1 MLQLLTLYLS
11 TALVF
16 LGADAVFLKNVM
28 RPVFERHIGDWLLDE
43 FRIVPAA
50 VFYLFYIAGV
60 LVFVSVPALAGGSLV
75 AVAAKGALLGALAY
89 GTFEFTSY
97 AVLERWSA
105 EMVIVDVAWGAV
117 VTGLAAVAGVIIT
130 RAIHG

>member
-1 MLQLLTLYLS
+1 MLQILTLYLS
-11 TALVF
+11 TAVVF
-16 LGADAVFLKNVM
+16 LGVDAVFLKNVM
-28 RPVFERHIGDWLLDE
+28 RPVFERTIGDWLLDD

-50 VFYLFYIAGV
+50 LFYLFYIAGV
-60 LVFVSVPALAGGSLV
+60 LIFVSLPALAGGSLV

-105 EMVIVDVAWGAV
+105 QLVVMDVAWGAFL
-117 VTGLAAVAGVIIT
+117 TGLAAVAGVVIART
-130 RAIHG
+130 VHG

>member
-43 FRIVPAA
+43 FRILPAA

-60 LVFVSVPALAGGSLV
+60 LVFVSVPALAGGSLF

>member
-1 MLQLLTLYLS
+1 VVQILTLYLS

-28 RPVFERHIGDWLLDE
+28 RPVFERTIGDWLLDD

-50 VFYLFYIAGV
+50 LFYLFYIAGV
-60 LVFVSVPALAGGSLV
+60 LIFVSVPALAGGSLI

-105 EMVIVDVAWGAV
+105 EMVIIDVAWGAT
-117 VTGLAAVAGVIIT
+117 VTGLAAVAGVAIA

>member
-28 RPVFERHIGDWLLDE
+28 RPVFERHMGDWLLDE

-105 EMVIVDVAWGAV
+105 EMVMVDVAWGAV

-130 RAIHG
+130 RTIHG